1 MTHVTVAA
9 IAALVGGRLVGDGEH
24 CIVGIGDLRSAGPDR
39 IGFVRH
45 ARYAAAAIASRVG
58 ALLVAE
64 PLATAASQIVVADVD
79 VAYAKVATHFHPLP
93 RAQAHSVHPTA
104 IVHPEAKLESP
115 VEIGPRAVVGR
126 CTIGAGTVLMAGAVV
141 GDGAWLGQDCVV
153 YPNATIYHGVRLG
166 NRVVLHANAV
176 VGSDGFGYAREGT
189 TWLKVPQ
196 LGAVVVEDDV
206 ELGAGTVVDRG
217 AIGNTRIGARCKLD
231 NLCHIA
237 HNCNIGAD
245 CVMAAGVKIA
255 GSTTIGDRC
264 VFAGSVGITG
274 HITIA
279 ADVRLGGDTTV
290 LEDLLE
296 PGDYMGHPFMEKRRW
311 MRTMRAIRELVDMRA
326 DWKAGRRG
334 GNTPRDSAA
343 D

>member
-1 MTHVTVAA
+1 MTDVTVAA
-9 IAALVGGRLVGDGEH
+9 IAALVGGRLVGDGERR
-24 CIVGIGDLRSAGPDR
+24 IVGIGDLRSAGPDR

-45 ARYAAAAIASRVG
+45 PRYAAAAMASRVG

-93 RAQAHSVHPTA
+93 RAKAHSVHPTA
-104 IVHPEAKLESP
+104 VVDPEAKLEAP

-141 GDGAWLGQDCVV
+141 GDGAVVGQDCVV
-153 YPNATIYHGVRLG
+153 YPNATIYQGVRFG
-166 NRVVLHANAV
+166 NRVVVHANAV

-217 AIGNTRIGARCKLD
+217 AIGNTRIGARSKLD

-237 HNCNIGAD
+237 HNCNIGTD

-255 GSTTIGDRC
+255 GSATIGDRC

-274 HITIA
+274 HITVA
-279 ADVRLGGDTTV
+279 ADVRLGGATTV

-296 PGDYMGHPFMEKRRW
+296 SGDYMGHPFMEKTRW

-326 DWKAGRRG
+326 EFRALRRG
-334 GNTPRDSAA
+334 GKPSDGAA
-343 D
+343 S